1 MILLLKLI
9 CSKLL
14 NLTKG
19 ENSEKL
25 FEKAQNIIKFLQFKF
40 STKSNELKLLPDKYN
55 SNKFTKL
62 KFDINLIVISEKTPL
77 VNPIFF
83 ILGSSYLIIVLLFI
97 SLFSNLFVPKNNVSN
112 SYFFSKQ
119 AKIL

>member
-40 STKSNELKLLPDKYN
+40 STKSNELKLLPDKCNNTKSSN
-55 SNKFTKL
+55 SNFL
-62 KFDINLIVISEKTPL
+62 NIFAMDSSAKTPL
-77 VNPIFF
+77 NKYNSWINLKFNVVCFNNF
-83 ILGSSYLIIVLLFI
+83 S
-97 SLFSNLFVPKNNVSN
+97 FSNFN
-112 SYFFSKQ
+112 SFIIFS
-119 AKIL
+119 